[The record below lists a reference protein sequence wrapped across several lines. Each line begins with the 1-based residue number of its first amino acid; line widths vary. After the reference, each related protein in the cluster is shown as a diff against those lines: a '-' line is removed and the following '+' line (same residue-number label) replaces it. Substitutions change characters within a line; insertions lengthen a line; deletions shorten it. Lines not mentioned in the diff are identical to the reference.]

1 MTCTP
6 WQSALPALRV
16 PLAGQPTARRQRRPK
31 APRRPP
37 PSDLPRPGRAVL
49 SSWDQLLD
57 AVELDPQPSPRCSRD
72 LLQRARGRWCA
83 TALQPRCRVLSH
95 WNPLEPLRSGP
106 IATTKRLSPRSCRAA
121 AAQRPIS
128 PLLSPPGQ
136 PARRHGSPNGPRRP
150 SPRSY
155 PSRKAN
161 ASSTSAS
168 SPISSRVATSASPVE
183 MDHVS
188 PEEQV
193 RRYLQGCHGIPA
205 SPPNFAFALF
215 RKLGGWDPRLRRQGR
230 SDTRAPCTSGNV

>member
-1 MTCTP
+1 MFI
-6 WQSALPALRV
+6 QAGRSATRCPRV
-16 PLAGQPTARRQRRPK
+16 AA
-31 APRRPP
+31 
-37 PSDLPRPGRAVL
+37 PGRGVPTP
-49 SSWDQLLD
+49 
-57 AVELDPQPSPRCSRD
+57 V
-72 LLQRARGRWCA
+72 ARLPI
-83 TALQPRCRVLSH
+83 TA
-95 WNPLEPLRSGP
+95 
-106 IATTKRLSPRSCRAA
+106 
-121 AAQRPIS
+121 
-128 PLLSPPGQ
+128 LLSPPGQ

-168 SPISSRVATSASPVE
+168 SPIASRVATSASPVE

-215 RKLGGWDPRLRRQGR
+215 RKLGGWDPRLQRQGR
-230 SDTRAPCTSGNV
+230 SIPAPRAPLEMSDYSKSCGSGTSLGSSAKSTTNWPR